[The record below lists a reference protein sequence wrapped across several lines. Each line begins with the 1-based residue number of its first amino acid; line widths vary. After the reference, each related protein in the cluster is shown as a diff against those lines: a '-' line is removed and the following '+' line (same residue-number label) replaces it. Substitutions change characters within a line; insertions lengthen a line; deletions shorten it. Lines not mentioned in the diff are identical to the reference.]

1 VKKYLL
7 YAVAIT
13 FLLYLAHRTFQRPKA
28 SEDSTPPAY
37 NLILISIDTVRA
49 DYLQIYNSKGAPTP
63 NLSKIAN
70 RAYLF
75 TNVIAQ
81 VPFTLPSHSTMLTGT
96 YPVKHRVQENI
107 GVKLDESAIT
117 LAEVLKENGYQ
128 TAGFIGALVLESG
141 TGIEQGFDTFDDA
154 FVREDKVTE
163 DRSGTQKDG
172 VSVKRSF
179 MNWLDH
185 RQTNSPFFSF
195 IHFYDPHTPYNPPAP
210 FRPTENDPRA
220 LYRGELQYVDTIIGE
235 LVEDLSRRQ
244 LLNRTILVITSDHG
258 EMLGE
263 HGENG
268 HGFYVYQEAL
278 RVPLLIALPD
288 RSKGTSNEVLEL
300 VDLMPTVLDLLKIPV
315 PKTVQGKSF
324 AQHLTGKNSS
334 SGFAYAESLT
344 ASLHFGA
351 APLLSMQDFRYKY
364 IESPQPELYDLKE
377 DAQELNNIAEKRKEI
392 ANKMKTALQE
402 FLSKN
407 KDDSAKPAE
416 REISPEQQEQLAA
429 LGYIGGTSSAD
440 YRDSTL
446 DAKECIESWKDLG
459 ILSDIVKYPPCTEC
473 LVLVDKIRKR
483 GVLPVQARIFAARAY
498 AGLKDYKNAISV
510 LKGIVQENPKNA
522 QAQLVL
528 AHSLSQAGDPTS
540 ALRIYKQLMD
550 EDSLLGLEN
559 YAELMIRLNRRQ
571 ELHQTIEQFAAA
583 HKVSEK
589 HYPVLGEIYLLLQKP
604 QEARLYLMKAM
615 ETSPENPYVYIH
627 LSALA
632 DAEGKTGEA
641 INLLEQRRGQFQTA
655 DYLMQLGRL
664 YAKTGN
670 AQKEHETFQEMVRA
684 YPNDPRGY
692 FFLGK
697 IILQQRGDMRQVIQ
711 LAEKGLSLNPDPEF
725 QPFGYFLIGDAYT
738 ALGDRAKAQ
747 TYLKKAEELRARE
760 GSSH

>member
-1 VKKYLL
+1 VKKYLF
-7 YAVAIT
+7 YAIAIAL
-13 FLLYLAHRTFQRPKA
+13 LLYLVHRTFQRPKA
-28 SEDSTPPAY
+28 SDNSTPPAY

-49 DYLQIYNSKGAPTP
+49 DYLQVYNPAGVPTP
-63 NLSKIAN
+63 NLSKLTEH
-70 RAYLF
+70 AYLYA
-75 TNVIAQ
+75 NVIAQ

-107 GVKLDESAIT
+107 GAKLGENAVT
-117 LAEVLKENGYQ
+117 LAEVLKANGYQ

-141 TGIEQGFDTFDDA
+141 TGIEQGFDTFDDV

-163 DRSGTQKDG
+163 DRSGIQKDG
-172 VSVKRSF
+172 ASVKRSF
-179 MNWLDH
+179 VSWLDQ
-185 RQTNSPFFSF
+185 RQTSSPFFSF
-195 IHFYDPHTPYNPPAP
+195 IHFYDAHTPYNPPAP
-210 FRPTENDPRA
+210 FRPLENDPRS
-220 LYRGELQYVDTIIGE
+220 LYRGELRYVDAIIGE
-235 LVEDLSRRQ
+235 LVDDLSRRQ
-244 LLNRTILVITSDHG
+244 LLNKTVLVITGDHG

-268 HGFYVYQEAL
+268 HGFFVYQEAL
-278 RVPLLIALPD
+278 HVPLLISLPD
-288 RSKGTSNEVLEL
+288 GSKGTSDEVLEL

-315 PKTVQGKSF
+315 PQEVQGKSF

-334 SGFAYAESLT
+334 PGLAYAESLT
-344 ASLHFGA
+344 ASQHFGA

-377 DAQELNNIAEKRKEI
+377 DAQERNNLVEKKKEI

-407 KDDSAKPAE
+407 KDMSAKPAE
-416 REISPEQQEQLAA
+416 RELTAEQQEQLAA

-446 DAKECIESWKDLG
+446 DAKECLESWKDLG
-459 ILSDIVKYPPCTEC
+459 ILSEIVKYPPCTEC

-483 GVLPVQARIFAARAY
+483 GVLPVQARIFAGRAY

-510 LKGIVQENPKNA
+510 LKSIVEENPKNA

-528 AHSLSQAGDPTS
+528 AHSLSQAGDPSS

-571 ELHQTIEQFAAA
+571 ELQQTIQQFTAA
-583 HKVSEK
+583 HKLGEK

-604 QEARLYLMKAM
+604 EEARQYLMKAM

-632 DAEGKTGEA
+632 DAEGKTAEA
-641 INLLEQRRGQFQTA
+641 INLLEQHRGQFQTA

-664 YAKTGN
+664 YAKIGN
-670 AQKEHETFQEMVRA
+670 AQKEHETFQEMVRS

-697 IILQQRGDMRQVIQ
+697 VILQQRGDMRQVIQ
-711 LAEKGLSLNPDPEF
+711 LAEKGLSLNPDSEM

-738 ALGDRAKAQ
+738 ALGEPAKAQ
-747 TYLKKAEELRARE
+747 TYLKKAEGLRAKE
-760 GSSH
+760 DSSH